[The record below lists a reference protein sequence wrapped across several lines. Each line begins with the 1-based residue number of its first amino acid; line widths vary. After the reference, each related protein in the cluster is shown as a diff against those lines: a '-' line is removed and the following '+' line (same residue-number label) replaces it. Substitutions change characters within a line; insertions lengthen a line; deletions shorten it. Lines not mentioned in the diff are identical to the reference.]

1 MPIVRSATL
10 AGSFWFPTETIRNRH
25 LSNPAKGVLVVGY
38 SLSLEG
44 EVTREQIMALSPK
57 DNPNV
62 IKRCFCELE
71 AAGHLEYYSQYGDY
85 GLKNKIRF
93 HPIPI
98 PAEERTNR
106 THWKKK
112 EKKTKKQRPYQKFL
126 LTDYWKR
133 VREAVK
139 ERDRHQCVQC
149 KSLEILQVHHLT
161 YDHHGDEMNH
171 LEDLVTLCFKCHQE
185 KHAGKRKARPAALP
199 DLSLSE

>member
-1 MPIVRSATL
+1 M
-10 AGSFWFPTETIRNRH
+10 
-25 LSNPAKGVLVVGY
+25 VGY

-112 EKKTKKQRPYQKFL
+112 KENKKTTPVSEVSTYRL
-126 LTDYWKR
+126 L
-133 VREAVK
+133 EAGSGGC
-139 ERDRHQCVQC
+139 Q
-149 KSLEILQVHHLT
+149 
-161 YDHHGDEMNH
+161 
-171 LEDLVTLCFKCHQE
+171 
-185 KHAGKRKARPAALP
+185 GKRQTSVRSMQIIRNTSGSPLNIRSSWRRNEPLGRSCDAMF
-199 DLSLSE
+199 